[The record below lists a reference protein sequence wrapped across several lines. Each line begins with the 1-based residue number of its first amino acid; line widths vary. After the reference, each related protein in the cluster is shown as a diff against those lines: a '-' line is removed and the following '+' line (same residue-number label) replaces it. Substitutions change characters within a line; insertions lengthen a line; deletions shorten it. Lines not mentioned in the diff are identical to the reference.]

1 MPIKLYNS
9 LTRQKE
15 TFVPQDPRRVTMY
28 ACGPTVYHFAHIGN
42 ARPAVVFDLL
52 HRILIRRFGEVI
64 YARNITDV
72 DDKINQAAQDQ
83 GVDISVISK
92 RYAEAY
98 HTDMAALGVRPPTIE
113 PKATEHMPQIIA
125 MIEQL
130 IEKKAAY
137 VAEGHVLFSVSAFE
151 DYGQLSGRD
160 RREMI
165 AGARVDVA
173 PYKKD
178 PADFVLWKPA
188 KEDEPGWDSPW
199 GRGRPG
205 WHIECSAMSAHH
217 LGPVIDIHAGGQDL
231 IFPHHENE
239 IAQSRC
245 AHGTDV
251 FANYWLH
258 NGFVTVEGKKMSKS
272 LGNVLTVHDLLNDW
286 PGEVLRY
293 VLLTAHYRQPLDWSD
308 KVLKQAQ
315 TNLDRL
321 YQRLRDHDIANQPT
335 TANALTP
342 DQIDDRVLEALEDDL
357 NTPTALAAL
366 NQLAKELDQAPQDE
380 KHRLAEHLANA
391 GRAMGLLMHDPDD
404 WFATRQTDVGLSE
417 EVIEAKIAE
426 RNQARAAKDFAQ
438 SDAIRDELLA
448 AGIVIKDSP
457 EGTTWEV
464 AKR

>member
-1 MPIKLYNS
+1 MSITLYNT
-9 LTRQKE
+9 LTRKKE
-15 TFVPQDPRRVTMY
+15 RFVPQDPHRVTMY
-28 ACGPTVYHFAHIGN
+28 ACGPTVYHYAHIGN
-42 ARPAVVFDLL
+42 ARPAVIFDLL
-52 HRILIRRFGEVI
+52 YQTLARRFGGVI

-72 DDKINQAAQDQ
+72 DDKINQAARDQ

-98 HTDMAALGVRPPTIE
+98 HADMAALGVAPPTLE

-125 MIEQL
+125 MIETL
-130 IEKKAAY
+130 IEKGSAY
-137 VAEGHVLFSVSAFE
+137 EAEGHVLFSVSDFE
-151 DYGQLSGRD
+151 DYGRLSGRD

-165 AGARVDVA
+165 AGARVDIA

-188 KEDEPGWDSPW
+188 ADDEPGWDSPW

-217 LGPVIDIHAGGQDL
+217 LGEVIDVHAGGQDL

-245 AHGTDV
+245 AHGTEV
-251 FANYWLH
+251 FARYWLH
-258 NGFVTVEGKKMSKS
+258 NGFVTVDGRKMSKS
-272 LGNVLTVHDLLNDW
+272 LGNVLTVHDLLTSW

-308 KVLKQAQ
+308 KVVKQAQ

-321 YQRLRDHDIANQPT
+321 YQRLLDHGVTEPAN
-335 TANALTP
+335 TP
-342 DQIDDRVLEALEDDL
+342 PSIDDIDEGVLTALEDDL

-366 NQLAKELDQAPQDE
+366 NQLAKELDQASDADKPNIA
-380 KHRLAEHLANA
+380 KRLARS
-391 GRAMGLLMHDPDD
+391 GQAMGLLMQSPSA
-404 WFATRQTDVGLSE
+404 WFAHRQAEVALSE
-417 EVIEAKIAE
+417 EAIEAKIEA
-426 RNQARAAKDFAQ
+426 RNEARLAKDFQ
-438 SDAIRDELLA
+438 TSDAIRDELA
-448 AGIVIKDSP
+448 EQGIIIKDGP
-457 EGTTWEV
+457 EGTTWEI

>member
-1 MPIKLYNS
+1 MSITLYNT
-9 LTRQKE
+9 LTRKKE
-15 TFVPQDPRRVTMY
+15 RFVPQDPHRVTMY
-28 ACGPTVYHFAHIGN
+28 ACGPTVYHYAHIGN
-42 ARPAVVFDLL
+42 ARPAVIFDLL
-52 HRILIRRFGEVI
+52 YQTLARRFGGVI

-72 DDKINQAAQDQ
+72 DDKINQAARDQ

-98 HTDMAALGVRPPTIE
+98 HADMAALGVAPPTLE

-125 MIEQL
+125 MIETL
-130 IEKKAAY
+130 IEKGSAY
-137 VAEGHVLFSVSAFE
+137 EAEGHVLFSVSDFE
-151 DYGQLSGRD
+151 DYGRLSGRD

-165 AGARVDVA
+165 AGARVDIA

-188 KEDEPGWDSPW
+188 ADDEPGWDSPW

-217 LGPVIDIHAGGQDL
+217 LGEVIDVHAGGQDL

-245 AHGTDV
+245 AHGTEV
-251 FANYWLH
+251 FARYWLH
-258 NGFVTVEGKKMSKS
+258 NGFVTVDGRKMSKS
-272 LGNVLTVHDLLNDW
+272 LGNVLTVHDLLTSW

-308 KVLKQAQ
+308 KVVKQAQ

-321 YQRLRDHDIANQPT
+321 YQRLLDHGVTEPAN
-335 TANALTP
+335 TP
-342 DQIDDRVLEALEDDL
+342 PSIDDIDEGVLTALEDDL

-366 NQLAKELDQAPQDE
+366 NQLAKELDQASDADKPNIA
-380 KHRLAEHLANA
+380 KRLARS
-391 GRAMGLLMHDPDD
+391 GQAMGLLMQSPSA
-404 WFATRQTDVGLSE
+404 WFAHRQAEVALSE
-417 EVIEAKIAE
+417 EAIEAKIEA
-426 RNQARAAKDFAQ
+426 RNKARLAKDFQ
-438 SDAIRDELLA
+438 TSDAIRDELA
-448 AGIVIKDSP
+448 EQGIIIKDGP
-457 EGTTWEV
+457 EGTTWEI